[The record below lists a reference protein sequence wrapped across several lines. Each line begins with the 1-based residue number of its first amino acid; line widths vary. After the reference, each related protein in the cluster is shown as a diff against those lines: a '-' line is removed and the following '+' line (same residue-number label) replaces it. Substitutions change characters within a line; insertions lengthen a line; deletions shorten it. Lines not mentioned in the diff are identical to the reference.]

1 MKNLFLI
8 LVLLAPVFVS
18 AQQVPKGLTAS
29 NGVFIGFYEY
39 KPTDYAVQT
48 NTSYPLIIFLH
59 GIGERGNGTT
69 DLPSVLANAIPRY
82 INSGHPMRFFWNGK
96 WETFLV
102 LSPQL
107 STSYGD
113 WQNFYVDAMLQY
125 AKQNL
130 RIDTNRIILTG
141 LSLGGGGTWRY
152 ASSSLANAKKFAAI
166 APVCGTCS
174 MVNACSI
181 AQAALPVSAFH
192 AQNDGTVGV
201 GCTTNAI
208 QSINNCSPAVKPL
221 QTIYA
226 DGGHAIWDRAYDTV
240 YNWQQPNIYEWMLG
254 QNKSLPVN
262 TLPRADAGNA
272 VTIST
277 NPGSTVLNGSRST
290 DADGNIVRYVWRK
303 ISGPD
308 NVQIQSPV
316 SADGKTNVTGL
327 TSTGIYGFE
336 LKVVDNRA
344 AIALD
349 TVLVTVAANAILPN
363 NPPVAIAGAAQTSN
377 TGSTT
382 LIGSNSYDPDGIIT
396 NYNWEKISGPAQ
408 FQLSST
414 SAADPIVQ
422 NLTSGT
428 YQFVLTAT
436 DNLGAI
442 DRDTVTINTTISV
455 VPLQFVQVL
464 AKPVTVG
471 QEICWKTANESNTIS
486 FAVEYSSDGRLFQ
499 KIGSLP
505 SAPEF
510 NKKGDYCFTHIANKS
525 GTGFY
530 RIMQI
535 DNDGKSS
542 YSVIIPAQQS
552 ASKEQLKLWPQP
564 AQDELNIIWENNYTG
579 PVTISLI
586 NVEGRLQSQYSFI
599 KNNPR
604 FTKTLSLKSLR
615 SGMYF
620 LRIQSVQISP
630 TTKMIIKQ

>member
-1 MKNLFLI
+1 MKNLILI

-48 NTSYPLIIFLH
+48 STNYPLIIFLH

-107 STSYGD
+107 STGYGD

-130 RIDTNRIILTG
+130 RVDTNRIILTG

-152 ASSSLANAKKFAAI
+152 ASSSVSNAKKFAAI

-181 AQAALPVSAFH
+181 AQANLPVSAFH

-201 GCTTNAI
+201 GCTTNGI
-208 QSINNCSPAVKPL
+208 QSINNCNPAVKPL

-262 TLPRADAGNA
+262 ILPRAEAGNN
-272 VTIST
+272 VTISP
-277 NPGSTVLNGSRST
+277 NPGTYVLNGAAST

-303 ISGPD
+303 IAGPGNVLLQNAVSSDGRSG
-308 NVQIQSPV
+308 IS
-316 SADGKTNVTGL
+316 GL
-327 TSTGIYGFE
+327 TGTGVYSFE
-336 LKVVDNRA
+336 LKVIDNRA

-349 TVLVTVAANAILPN
+349 TVQITVAANAILPN
-363 NPPVAIAGAAQTSN
+363 SPPVAIAGPDQTTQ
-377 TGSTT
+377 TGTT
-382 LIGSNSYDPDGIIT
+382 NLNGSNSYDPDGLIT
-396 NYNWEKISGPAQ
+396 AYNWEKLSGPAQ
-408 FQLSST
+408 FVISNAST
-414 SAADPIVQ
+414 ADPLLQ
-422 NLTSGT
+422 NLASGT
-428 YQFVLTAT
+428 YQFILTAT

-442 DRDTVTINTTISV
+442 GRDTVTINASISI
-455 VPLQFVQVL
+455 VPLQFVSL
-464 AKPVTVG
+464 SAKALPG
-471 QEICWKTANESNTIS
+471 RQEICWKTANEINTAYFTI
-486 FAVEYSSDGRLFQ
+486 EYSTDGRNFQ
-499 KIGSLP
+499 QIGVLK
-505 SAPEF
+505 SAPDR
-510 NKKGDYCFTHIANKS
+510 NQNGSYCFTHNLSTNAV
-525 GTGFY
+525 GFY
-530 RIMQI
+530 RIVQT
-535 DNDGKSS
+535 DLDQKFS
-542 YSVIIPAQQS
+542 YSPIVPAQTS
-552 ASKEQLKLWPQP
+552 LASDQLKLWPQP
-564 AQDELNIIWENNYTG
+564 AKDQLNLLLENNFNGVLT
-579 PVTISLI
+579 VSVI
-586 NVEGRLQSQYSFI
+586 NVEGKLQAHHSFI
-599 KNNPR
+599 KNSTR
-604 FTKTLSLKSLR
+604 FSKIISLKELR
-615 SGMYF
+615 PGIHF
-620 LRIQSVQISP
+620 IRIQMGDKSSA
-630 TTKMIIKQ
+630 TKMIIKQ